1 MPNIQIMDSNLSN
14 QIAAGEVVERPASV
28 VKELCENA
36 IDAKSNIIEVHIE
49 DGGLNKIKVIDNGS
63 GMSREDAILAF
74 ERHATSKL
82 KSERDLSRIQTLGF
96 RGEAL
101 PSISAVS
108 KVRLQTWD
116 GAEEAGTTLEV
127 EEGSIRQTAD
137 APLRQGTVIEVSDLF
152 YNTPARYKYLKTIH
166 TELSHITD
174 FVNRLALAHPSIA
187 FTLRHNGRTIF
198 KTSGNGR
205 RIGVIA
211 SIYGLN
217 TTKQMIPFSATH
229 IDFDMEGYLGKPECS
244 RSNRSHI
251 SVFINGRYI
260 KHYPLTQAI
269 IRAYQTLLPVHRYP
283 IVVLAVNTDPTLLDV
298 NVHPSKLEIRLSK
311 EKEMIEWIEDELQR
325 TLQQQQLIPQPLAEM
340 NRKKERSPRQASFDF
355 RLPQQGQDFTDEKH
369 SRDDQQTEHQQT
381 ELQQTG
387 HQQTEHKQFHHQLAR
402 QNQKVRENT
411 LHFSIEK
418 ALQSPLSE
426 DSLPESNRTEINQ
439 PEEKQQRKGATEA
452 AERLPL
458 LFPMAQLHG
467 TYILAQNENGLYL
480 IDQHA
485 AQERIWY
492 ERYIRQLDQPEKTSQ
507 ELGLPFVFEFTPAED
522 HLIQEHV
529 QLIEKTG
536 LILEP
541 FGHHAYRVRSHP
553 SWFPAGEEESLVRE
567 IIGFITERK
576 KEMDWST
583 LRDDV
588 AKLMSCKQAIKAN
601 RYLTLKE
608 MEALLEE
615 LRQTA
620 NPFTCPHG
628 RPITVLLTK
637 YEIEKMFKRVM

>member
-137 APLRQGTVIEVSDLF
+137 APLRQGTVIEVFDLF

-217 TTKQMIPFSATH
+217 TT
-229 IDFDMEGYLGKPECS
+229 
-244 RSNRSHI
+244 
-251 SVFINGRYI
+251 
-260 KHYPLTQAI
+260 
-269 IRAYQTLLPVHRYP
+269 
-283 IVVLAVNTDPTLLDV
+283 
-298 NVHPSKLEIRLSK
+298 
-311 EKEMIEWIEDELQR
+311 
-325 TLQQQQLIPQPLAEM
+325 
-340 NRKKERSPRQASFDF
+340 
-355 RLPQQGQDFTDEKH
+355 
-369 SRDDQQTEHQQT
+369 
-381 ELQQTG
+381 
-387 HQQTEHKQFHHQLAR
+387 
-402 QNQKVRENT
+402 
-411 LHFSIEK
+411 
-418 ALQSPLSE
+418 
-426 DSLPESNRTEINQ
+426 
-439 PEEKQQRKGATEA
+439 
-452 AERLPL
+452 
-458 LFPMAQLHG
+458 
-467 TYILAQNENGLYL
+467 
-480 IDQHA
+480 
-485 AQERIWY
+485 
-492 ERYIRQLDQPEKTSQ
+492 
-507 ELGLPFVFEFTPAED
+507 
-522 HLIQEHV
+522 
-529 QLIEKTG
+529 
-536 LILEP
+536 
-541 FGHHAYRVRSHP
+541 
-553 SWFPAGEEESLVRE
+553 
-567 IIGFITERK
+567 
-576 KEMDWST
+576 
-583 LRDDV
+583 
-588 AKLMSCKQAIKAN
+588 
-601 RYLTLKE
+601 
-608 MEALLEE
+608 
-615 LRQTA
+615 
-620 NPFTCPHG
+620 
-628 RPITVLLTK
+628 
-637 YEIEKMFKRVM
+637 